1 MSSMINQDSI
11 LSGKVS
17 TQKML
22 LSGKVSTQEMLLS
35 GKVSTLPSGGDN
47 YILQTKEVTPTKSQQ
62 SITPDAGKYGLS
74 SVTVKA
80 IPDTYQNVSGVT
92 AVAADVLEN
101 KTIVTATGESVE
113 GIMPNNGTINKTIDG
128 LTVTSYSVPAGYTF
142 GGTVSLTNDIEMAL
156 AAI

>member
-1 MSSMINQDSI
+1 MSSTINQDTIISGKVSTKGVS

-17 TQKML
+17 TK
-22 LSGKVSTQEMLLS
+22 GVSLS

-80 IPDTYQNVSGVT
+80 IPDAYQNVSGVT

-101 KTIVTATGESVE
+101 KTIVTATGELVE
-113 GIMPNNGTINKTIDG
+113 GMMPNNGAINKTIDG

-142 GGTVSLTNDIEMAL
+142 GGTVSLTNDIETAL